1 MNFTTVENT
10 AEYTACAATDPDSPR
25 WLTIAGETASMRDL
39 QKVASDVTGEQFKLF
54 RPGGLTPFKILI
66 KVTKT
71 FAPDKTEPFPAW
83 QGMQYLYDM
92 LTGKPKFKSLD
103 NGRYPEMRW
112 QKISEILEKR

>member
-1 MNFTTVENT
+1 MTKSNPHSNISYYCNEL
-10 AEYTACAATDPDSPR
+10 
-25 WLTIAGETASMRDL
+25 LTQFNL
-39 QKVASDVTGEQFKLF
+39 QTREQFKLF

>member
-1 MNFTTVENT
+1 
-10 AEYTACAATDPDSPR
+10 
-25 WLTIAGETASMRDL
+25 MRDL

-83 QGMQYLYDM
+83 QGMQYLAARDDI
-92 LTGKPKFKSLD
+92 TGTAYALNSSSTLQLWEL
-103 NGRYPEMRW
+103 GRGV
-112 QKISEILEKR
+112 SG